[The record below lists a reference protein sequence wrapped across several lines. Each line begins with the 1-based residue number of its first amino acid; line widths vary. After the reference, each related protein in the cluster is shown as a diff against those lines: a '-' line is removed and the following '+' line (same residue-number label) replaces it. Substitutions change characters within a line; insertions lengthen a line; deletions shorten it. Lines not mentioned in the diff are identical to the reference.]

1 MVNEKEF
8 IKQLANELKAY
19 MRKKGYNITSFLGEY
34 NKAYNKT
41 GTIQNFSNRLNN
53 GSLKYYEVVQIA
65 TLLGYKIKW
74 EDWNKKTYNQKGLKN
89 ILIICY
95 NNLGQKLLE
104 RSVLDSSLKNY
115 CFFKEVYLC

>member
-74 EDWNKKTYNQKGLKN
+74 ED
-89 ILIICY
+89 
-95 NNLGQKLLE
+95 
-104 RSVLDSSLKNY
+104 
-115 CFFKEVYLC
+115 